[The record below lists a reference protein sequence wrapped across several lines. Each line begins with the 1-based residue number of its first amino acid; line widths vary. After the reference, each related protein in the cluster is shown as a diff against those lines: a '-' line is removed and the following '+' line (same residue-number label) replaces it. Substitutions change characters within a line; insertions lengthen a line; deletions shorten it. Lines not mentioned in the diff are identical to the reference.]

1 MAALDDIMNIHNKMD
16 SEKLIEAVRARPI
29 LYENNRI
36 SYRDADKKSAVWC
49 EVAAELGVNG
59 K

>member
-1 MAALDDIMNIHNKMD
+1 MNIHNKMD
-16 SEKLIEAVRARPI
+16 SKKLIEAVRARPI
-29 LYENNRI
+29 LYENNRK
-36 SYRDADKKSAVWC
+36 SNRDADKKSAVWC